1 MTTTRI
7 TTSKRGAEKIRRQK
21 SKKKRRRVRNI
32 IIRGRMPVQKRKEEV
47 SRHFLRRMSRSP
59 VEVEEDIDLPL
70 KRTKAAITI
79 EVGMKTSNIS
89 SAGPNSSIAY

>member
-21 SKKKRRRVRNI
+21 SKKKRRRAINI
-32 IIRGRMPVQKRKEEV
+32 IIRGRMPAQKRKEEV

-89 SAGPNSSIAY
+89 SAGPNSSIAF

>member
-21 SKKKRRRVRNI
+21 SKKKRRRVTNI
-32 IIRGRMPVQKRKEEV
+32 IIRGRMPAQKRKEEV

-70 KRTKAAITI
+70 KRTKAVITI

-89 SAGPNSSIAY
+89 SAGPNLSIAY